1 MFQNA
6 CSIVMFE
13 VAAYCAITLPAFSSI
28 LPTQD
33 IKDQTT
39 FSQQR
44 LLGKNHVWRRHA
56 DGNGPRDLCFVS
68 DVLADLPLG
77 SVSLPP

>member
-56 DGNGPRDLCFVS
+56 DGNGPATFASYLMS
-68 DVLADLPLG
+68 
-77 SVSLPP
+77 